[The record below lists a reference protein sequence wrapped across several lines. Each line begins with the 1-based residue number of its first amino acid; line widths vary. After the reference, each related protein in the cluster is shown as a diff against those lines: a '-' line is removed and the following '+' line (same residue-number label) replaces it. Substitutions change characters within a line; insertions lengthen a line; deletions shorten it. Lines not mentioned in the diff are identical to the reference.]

1 MDLSPFFGERTQ
13 TRSRAAGIEYTA
25 QAASPIVSGEVRMTI
40 SDRALSAIALFDA
53 AEIAFAEINAI
64 ELKDYIITVFTDCA
78 DYSFSRMGNWCL
90 PFYNALC
97 GAYNEAVLRSLF
109 IRGGPL
115 LTANGVYSVDADG
128 VRFSCKAPVYVY
140 EDCVVALPTDSMNP
154 VMTHRV
160 PLCFVSNMEK
170 GDYSLTLRLDS
181 GESYTYAKLGFD
193 TDVFANAVEKQIR
206 ALREKT
212 VKQVRD
218 IDAELPVAQASRLAN
233 LVPQGAAAPI
243 GQLAGVAPTF
253 IAELE
258 KRIGATRVA
267 ESYGVFRE
275 LCDPSQIWVGLREAG
290 NEQTAVSPS
299 GGNEQSQS
307 ATTLWFI
314 APSPDGQF
322 AAVEFAEADS
332 ATFIYRTGGDFA
344 GFARK
349 LNRAL
354 EATDFRRE
362 VIRLSDEELRKP
374 ENADYYMAAK
384 RTGAMQFI
392 RGNFIG
398 RVIHSGVDSWK
409 RKLIEYWHGGV

>member
-1 MDLSPFFGERTQ
+1 
-13 TRSRAAGIEYTA
+13 
-25 QAASPIVSGEVRMTI
+25 
-40 SDRALSAIALFDA
+40 
-53 AEIAFAEINAI
+53 
-64 ELKDYIITVFTDCA
+64 
-78 DYSFSRMGNWCL
+78 
-90 PFYNALC
+90 
-97 GAYNEAVLRSLF
+97 
-109 IRGGPL
+109 
-115 LTANGVYSVDADG
+115 
-128 VRFSCKAPVYVY
+128 
-140 EDCVVALPTDSMNP
+140 
-154 VMTHRV
+154 
-160 PLCFVSNMEK
+160 
-170 GDYSLTLRLDS
+170 LRLNS

-206 ALREKT
+206 ALLEKT

-243 GQLAGVAPTF
+243 GQLAEVAPTF

-299 GGNEQSQS
+299 GGNEQSQH